1 MRHPVFLA
9 PLVILWVVP
18 TMTYDRVLLA
28 VMIPMYLLWGSQVDD
43 EDTVYINSMYEQ
55 KKRHLLIASSKKLN

>member
-18 TMTYDRVLLA
+18 TMTYDRLLLA
-28 VMIPMYLLWGSQVDD
+28 VMVPMYLLWGSHVNE
-43 EDTVYINSMYEQ
+43 EDTVYINMMYEQ
-55 KKRHLLIASSKKLN
+55 KKRRLLAATSKKLY

>member
-28 VMIPMYLLWGSQVDD
+28 VMVPMYLLWGSQVNE
-43 EDTVYINSMYEQ
+43 EDTVYINMMYEQ
-55 KKRHLLIASSKKLN
+55 KKRRLFAATSKKLY